1 MNAEIVTPDAK
12 STRRRVWEAA
22 GATLMSRGVRIVEQI
37 ALIPIFLVAWGVGS
51 YGEWLTLTAVA
62 ALASVSN
69 FGLGSAAGNEVVM
82 RLGAG
87 DREGAQKICT
97 TALVLLSGLL
107 LIVAALVVA
116 ALTVIDV
123 RSTAHLAHFTRA
135 QASVVLMLVTL
146 NVMIGFMTG
155 PLNSTLGAM
164 VGVGAPNMIG
174 AVSKLAEIA
183 ATILALLF
191 KADYLVV
198 AWIMVGFGALTVV
211 ANVIAIKRVSPWFQ
225 FRPSLF
231 DRSMAGLVLKP
242 AASIFVLYVA
252 VNAIGVQVPRMVLFS
267 LLGPAAVVVFTVS
280 MTYARTVRSFAAVV
294 MLSTGVELGRAFGS
308 KDTEKYYAMVTRA
321 CQSAFW
327 VAIVLALGAL
337 AVSPLVIE
345 KWTAGRVHPDYGILV
360 CLLLGAVMASFS
372 DVLANAMIVTNRLWP
387 IALGALVGF
396 TVAIGLGALLL
407 PVVGAV
413 GMAMALLIP
422 ESAMIVVSY
431 LNLSRHAPSNT
442 RITPLQL
449 IAWPGAWVA
458 AEVQVVRDQASK
470 IAARFARRA

>member
-1 MNAEIVTPDAK
+1 MTAEMAAPPSK

-22 GATLMSRGVRIVEQI
+22 GATLMSRGVRIVEQV
-37 ALIPIFLVAWGVGS
+37 ALIPVFLIAWGVAS

-82 RLGAG
+82 RLGAD

-97 TALVLLSGLL
+97 TALIILSGLL
-107 LIVAALVVA
+107 LVVAALVAVT
-116 ALTVIDV
+116 LMIVDV
-123 RSTAHLAHFTRA
+123 RTAAHLTHFTRF

-174 AVSKLAEIA
+174 AVSKLAEI
-183 ATILALLF
+183 TVTTLALLL

-198 AWIMVGFGALTVV
+198 AWIMVGFGTLTVV
-211 ANVIAIKRVSPWFQ
+211 ANVIAIKRTSPWFR
-225 FRPSLF
+225 FHADLF
-231 DRSMAGLVLKP
+231 DRSMVGLVLKP

-308 KDTEKYYAMVTRA
+308 KDTEKYYAMVARA

-327 VAIVLALGAL
+327 VAVVLALGAL
-337 AVSPLVIE
+337 TVSPLVIE
-345 KWTAGRVHPDYGILV
+345 KWTAGRVHPDYGVLI
-360 CLLLGAVMASFS
+360 CLLMGAVMASFS

-387 IALGALVGF
+387 IAIGALAGF
-396 TVAIGLGALLL
+396 GVAIGLGALLMPL
-407 PVVGAV
+407 IGTV

-422 ESAMIVVSY
+422 ESTMIVVSY
-431 LNLSRHAPSNT
+431 LNLARHAPSDL
-442 RITPLQL
+442 RISPLKL
-449 IAWPGAWVA
+449 IEWPGTWIA
-458 AEVQVVRDQASK
+458 AEAQVVRDQASK
-470 IAARFARRA
+470 LVSRFARRA